1 MEDLPIT
8 LSRCNVFTNGELDT
22 ERSIP
27 VVPKSHD
34 GALNEK
40 QLVDYKDRRV
50 RFLSWLLKVGKSPEK
65 ATGYS
70 PYTVYST
77 AYRTARF
84 DLWLWEQK
92 NEYKYPPQSDD
103 AAAYM
108 DWLAFSDQS
117 QVMKG
122 KAQEGLQ
129 HLSKWLHHE
138 YGYDEWDFEYTFD
151 GSGGNHQ
158 PQDFLTREERRA
170 IRQSALNEGNIPA
183 YDSLTAEE
191 RNGWRLY
198 ISNALGKAYD
208 EVARE
213 DWDEV
218 NGWEITSLVWS
229 SLDAGLRP
237 NEVRNARTAWV
248 DTKNGVLRIPKDESS
263 KNEGNWTVSLTERTA
278 TALSRWLEEREQY
291 ERYEGT
297 DTLWLTSH
305 GNPHGS
311 SSLRR
316 LLHRL
321 CDQAG
326 IETANRKMSWYTIRH
341 SVGTYMTKERDLA
354 AAKAQLRHKNPMTT
368 MKYDQ
373 VPVEDR
379 RSALD
384 RMG

>member
-1 MEDLPIT
+1 MDLPIT
-8 LSRCNVFTNGELDT
+8 LSRCDVSIHSDFDP

-27 VVPKSHD
+27 VVPKTHD
-34 GALNEK
+34 GVLTEK
-40 QLVDYKDRRV
+40 QLVDYSDLREQ
-50 RFLSWLLKVGKSPEK
+50 FLSWLLKVGKNPEK
-65 ATGYS
+65 AEGYS

-77 AYRTARF
+77 ASRTARF
-84 DLWLWEQK
+84 DLWLWEQR
-92 NEYKYPPQSDD
+92 NEYYWPPESED

-108 DWLAFSDQS
+108 EWLAFSDKS
-117 QVMKG
+117 QTVKG
-122 KAQEGLQ
+122 KAQEALQ

-138 YGYDEWDFEYTFD
+138 QGRDEWEFEYSFD

-170 IRQSALNEGNIPA
+170 IRQAALNHGNIPA
-183 YDSLTAEE
+183 RSTLTVDE

-198 ISNALGKAYD
+198 ISNALGKPYS
-208 EVARE
+208 EVTE
-213 DWDEV
+213 DDWTDV
-218 NGWEITSLVWS
+218 NGWEVTSLVWT

-237 NEVRNARTAWV
+237 VEVGNATTAWV
-248 DTKNGVLRIPKDESS
+248 DSSNGVLRIPKDESS

-278 TALSRWLEEREQY
+278 TALSRWLEERELY
-291 ERYEGT
+291 DRYD
-297 DTLWLTSH
+297 DTEVLWLTSH
-305 GNPHGS
+305 GNPYGS

-321 CDQAG
+321 CDHAG

-379 RSALD
+379 RDALN

>member
-1 MEDLPIT
+1 MTQLPIT
-8 LSRCNVFTNGELDT
+8 LSRCAISTNVEVDS
-22 ERSIP
+22 ERAIK

-34 GALNEK
+34 EALNDK
-40 QLVDYKDRRV
+40 QLVDYKDHRV
-50 RFLSWLLKVGKSPEK
+50 RFLSWLLKVGKIPEK
-65 ATGYS
+65 AEGYS

-92 NEYKYPPQSDD
+92 GGYKYPPDSDD
-103 AAAYM
+103 GAAYM
-108 DWLAFSDQS
+108 DYLAFSDKS
-117 QVMKG
+117 QTSKG

-129 HLSKWLHHE
+129 HFSKWLQHTQ
-138 YGYDEWDFEYTFD
+138 GRDEWEFEYSFD

-158 PQDFLTREERRA
+158 PEDYLTREERRD
-170 IRQSALNEGNIPA
+170 IRQAALNEGNIPA
-183 YDSLTAEE
+183 YDTLTANE
-191 RNGWRLY
+191 RRGWKLY
-198 ISNALGKAYD
+198 ISNALGKDYE
-208 EVARE
+208 EVTRD
-213 DWDEV
+213 DWDRV
-218 NGWEITSLVWS
+218 DGWEITSLVWT

-237 NEVRNARTAWV
+237 NEVRNARIEWV

-263 KNEGNWTVSLTERTA
+263 KNEGNWTVSLTDRTA

-291 ERYEGT
+291 KRYEDA

-305 GNPHGS
+305 GNPYSS

-321 CDQAG
+321 CNQAG

-354 AAKAQLRHKNPMTT
+354 ATKAQLRHKSVQTS
-368 MKYDQ
+368 MKYDA
-373 VPVEDR
+373 VPIEDR
-379 RSALD
+379 RDALNK
-384 RMG
+384 MG